1 MKKIF
6 FPIASILTS
15 LVYGQ
20 VIIGSKA
27 ETATSATEKPYA
39 GLEVRS
45 NQKQGFQIPT
55 VYIKDVTSDTYPINK
70 PKSGTLVYNI
80 DSPVQQGVYIWNQ
93 KERNGRGLWMQ
104 LADTSNIVSSMFI
117 KTTESFD
124 ILENKNLGEFVSLL
138 EDNPTIA
145 TNGSQIGKYKV
156 VANQIGAKLASKG
169 ITLKENSG
177 YTVALALD
185 IEVDPGLSTTR
196 GIGGS
201 DIYQHAYTIKLVD
214 ENGVT
219 HANPVDVLVNSIA
232 GKNSRSH
239 SVYAYFS
246 FPLVLDPITLF
257 PHISYQR
264 SDNGT
269 NGGNFYKGRPAG
281 NTGKVTI
288 KSATIHIDRGIL
300 SL

>member
-27 ETATSATEKPYA
+27 ETVTSATEKGYA

-45 NQKQGFQIPT
+45 NKQQGFQIPT
-55 VYIKDVTSDTYPINK
+55 VYIKDITSDTYPINK

-80 DSPVQQGVYIWNQ
+80 DGSIQQGIYIWNQ
-93 KERNGRGLWMQ
+93 KERGGRGLWMQ
-104 LADTSNIVSSMFI
+104 MADTSNIVSSMFMR
-117 KTTESFD
+117 TTDSFD
-124 ILENKNLGEFVSLL
+124 ILENKGLGEYASLL
-138 EDNPTIA
+138 EQNPTIA
-145 TNGSQIGKYKV
+145 VNGSQIGKYKV
-156 VANQIGAKLASKG
+156 IANQIGAELAPEG

-185 IEVDPGLSTTR
+185 IEVAPGLSTTN
-196 GIGGS
+196 GISSS

-214 ENGVT
+214 KDGNT
-219 HANPVDVLVNSIA
+219 HANPTDILVTSIA
-232 GKNSRSH
+232 GKNARSH

-246 FPLVLDPITLF
+246 FPVVLQPITLF

-264 SDNGT
+264 GKNGM
-269 NGGNFYKGRPAG
+269 NGGNFYTGKPAG
-281 NTGKVTI
+281 NTGKITI
-288 KSATIHIDRGIL
+288 KSARIHIDRGIL